1 MQRANFRDRRQAGPK
16 NNGLRRSIAYLSRLR
31 WQAVLPYLFLIVAT
45 MSQLAVPRLVRNI
58 IDAVTRGVLANAIVP
73 RLDEIVARASGPC
86 CVVILVNS
94 PAMRSNASPHDMGFH
109 VPPLRNSGVLRRSG
123 AWTYVQPNRPFMQA

>member
-73 RLDEIVARASGPC
+73 RLDEI
-86 CVVILVNS
+86 
-94 PAMRSNASPHDMGFH
+94 PA
-109 VPPLRNSGVLRRSG
+109 GVLPALLEQLGTTEAQLLADFEG
-123 AWTYVQPNRPFMQA
+123 AGRLLLTAVIAIILFSL